1 MYQICVRRHAGT
13 ADAKRAAADA
23 AGYRPLGRR
32 YAFEAAQAAARLGV
46 LEGGHFRAESG
57 STGAGSKTAYLEHS
71 KGKITEEQL
80 TAFMDAESWLTAAQC
95 LEYGLCDRI
104 GEAEVDEEGGGPMQ
118 AARIACMMGGVEQAG
133 KIMAEISMLKK
144 RIEALEQ
151 SGDDRGTSAAS
162 ENEAREKKKRTCS
175 AVMAA
180 MRGMADGIK

>member
-1 MYQICVRRHAGT
+1 
-13 ADAKRAAADA
+13 
-23 AGYRPLGRR
+23 
-32 YAFEAAQAAARLGV
+32 
-46 LEGGHFRAESG
+46 
-57 STGAGSKTAYLEHS
+57 
-71 KGKITEEQL
+71 
-80 TAFMDAESWLTAAQC
+80 
-95 LEYGLCDRI
+95 
-104 GEAEVDEEGGGPMQ
+104 MQ

-151 SGDDRGTSAAS
+151 SGDDRGNASSAS